1 MARRE
6 SDRCIVPQQLDD
18 SSSETKPGNAGEG
31 KASKLSREQVVP
43 PTAPSGEPLVP
54 SRLERITNRAE
65 QHPEE
70 TFNNLFTLL
79 NVELLRMAFERLER
93 NKAPG
98 IDGRTVKDYEANLE
112 SNLRDLEQRLHRGT
126 YRPLPSLRH
135 EIPKGDGK
143 TRPLGIAAVEDKL
156 VQRAVVMILE
166 RIYEVDFSES
176 SFGFRP
182 GRSCH
187 DALGVLGKIIATKKV
202 NWISD
207 ADIKGFFDNVNHEQ
221 LLELLRT
228 RIGDPRMLRLIER
241 FLKAG
246 VMIEGR
252 RHETDDGVPQ
262 GAVLSPLLANVY
274 LHYVLDQWFE
284 RDVKPRLKGQAYLV
298 RYADD
303 FICAF
308 ENESDAKRFQEVLV
322 KRLARY
328 SLELALEK
336 TKLLRFGRFAERDT
350 ARLGAGQPGVFDFL
364 GFTHYCGHSRA
375 GKFKLKRRTSKK
387 KMRTKVRD
395 MKDWFRSQLT
405 VPIAE
410 VWPILNAKL
419 RGHYQYYGINDNW
432 PQLMKYQR
440 LVERLSFRW
449 MRRRSHKGKTHSWS
463 NFRAFVKQ
471 HPLALPRKLTD
482 LIALHR

>member
-1 MARRE
+1 MPVQGRPTNLR
-6 SDRCIVPQQLDD
+6 SVP
-18 SSSETKPGNAGEG
+18 E
-31 KASKLSREQVVP
+31 LSREQVVP
-43 PTAPSGEPLVP
+43 PTALSGESLVL

-70 TFNNLFTLL
+70 AFNNLFTLL
-79 NVELLRMAFERLER
+79 NVELLRTAFDRLER

-98 IDGRTVKDYEANLE
+98 VDGRTVADYEANLE
-112 SNLRDLEQRLHRGT
+112 SNLQDLEQRLHRGT
-126 YRPLPSLRH
+126 YRPLPSLRRD
-135 EIPKGDGK
+135 IPKGNGK

-156 VQRAVVMILE
+156 VQRAVVMVLE
-166 RIYEVDFSES
+166 RIYEVDFCES

-207 ADIKGFFDNVNHEQ
+207 ADIKGFFDNVNHDQ
-221 LLELLRT
+221 LVELLRT
-228 RIGDPRMLRLIER
+228 RIGDPRMLQLIER

-252 RHETDDGVPQ
+252 RHETEDGVPQ

-274 LHYVLDQWFE
+274 LHYILDQWFE
-284 RDVKPRLKGQAYLV
+284 HDVKPRLQGEAHLV
-298 RYADD
+298 PGTDAQRWSADD

-308 ENESDAKRFQEVLV
+308 ESETDAKRFQEVLV
-322 KRLARY
+322 KRLGRY

-336 TKLLRFGRFAERDT
+336 TKLLRFGRFAERDST
-350 ARLGAGQPGVFDFL
+350 RLGEGRPGVFDFL

-387 KMRTKVRD
+387 KLRAKLRD
-395 MKDWFRSQLT
+395 MKDWLRSQLT

-432 PQLMKYQR
+432 PQLIKYHR

-463 NFRAFVKQ
+463 NFRDFVQQ